1 MLQILGIIGGILALS
16 SFIPY
21 VRGILL
27 GRVKPQRTIFLI
39 WTLLVL
45 IAIFSQLA
53 KGATNSLWLPSLQT
67 FGGIVILLLSIKYGV
82 GGFNKRD
89 FIAIF
94 FVTTGLI
101 VWHFTKEAAIALYIV
116 IFIDAVGLYLTL
128 HKTYLVPESETKL
141 AWMLSSTGGLF
152 AALAVGNFNII
163 LLSYPVYIIFSN
175 AAVVVAIQMGLR
187 RKRRK

>member
-1 MLQILGIIGGILALS
+1 MPQILGIFGGLLALL

-21 VRGILL
+21 IRGILL
-27 GRVKPQRTIFLI
+27 GRVKPQRTTFLI
-39 WTLLVL
+39 WTLLGL

-53 KGATNSLWLPSLQT
+53 KGATNSLWLPSLET
-67 FGGIVILLLSIKYGV
+67 FGGIVILLLSIKHGV

-89 FIAIF
+89 YVAVFI
-94 FVTTGLI
+94 VTLGLI
-101 VWHFTKEAAIALYIV
+101 AWYLTKEAAIALYIV

-128 HKTYLVPESETKL
+128 HKTYLAPESETAF
-141 AWMLSSTGGLF
+141 AWTMSSVGGLF
-152 AALAVGNFNII
+152 TALAVGSFNII

-187 RKRRK
+187 RKRIK

>member
-1 MLQILGIIGGILALS
+1 MGK
-16 SFIPY
+16 
-21 VRGILL
+21 
-27 GRVKPQRTIFLI
+27 VKPQRTTFLI
-39 WTLLVL
+39 WTLLGL

-67 FGGIVILLLSIKYGV
+67 FGGIIILLLSIKHGV

-89 FIAIF
+89 YVAIF
-94 FVTTGLI
+94 IVVLGLI
-101 VWHFTKEAAIALYIV
+101 AWSLTKEAAIALYIV

-128 HKTYLVPESETKL
+128 HKTYLIPESEAKL

-152 AALAVGNFNII
+152 TALAVGNFNII
-163 LLSYPVYIIFSN
+163 LLSYPIYIIFSN

-187 RKRRK
+187 RKRKK

>member
-1 MLQILGIIGGILALS
+1 MLQILGIIGGLLALS

-27 GRVKPQRTIFLI
+27 GKVKPQRTTFLI
-39 WTLLVL
+39 WTLLGL

-67 FGGIVILLLSIKYGV
+67 FGGIVILLLSIKHGV

-89 FIAIF
+89 YIAIF
-94 FVTTGLI
+94 IVALGLI
-101 VWHFTKEAAIALYIV
+101 AWLLTKEAAIALYIV

-128 HKTYLVPESETKL
+128 HKTYLIPESETKL
-141 AWMLSSTGGLF
+141 AWMLSSAGGLF
-152 AALAVGNFNII
+152 TALAVGNFNII
-163 LLSYPVYIIFSN
+163 LLSYPIYIIVSN

-187 RKRRK
+187 RKRKK